1 MNEGD
6 PDVLEWTQIW
16 RTNDGQGERDTFV
29 SDSLPR
35 FASVRSELRSCSI
48 DHLGNEEIDLA
59 LSRHSMR
66 SVLTACRSERYQ
78 MSDSDE
84 VCMCRYKVN
93 TCCAGRTTVVHQ
105 QGWPLMS
112 DPAAESPPHPHLT
125 LPMRELLSSSLTSNP
140 TASSYRCMALSA
152 TASRWTT
159 WMDLPRLDRRLRTIL
174 RTGDVATLPTL
185 PSKYGSSL
193 FAAVSMHPTSP
204 RDAVFFS
211 DSLDVTT
218 AASPGWALVPR
229 PTRFVLTFPASR
241 CCTTISRCKAT

>member
-1 MNEGD
+1 VVVQPDTRQVMNEGD

-140 TASSYRCMALSA
+140 TASSYQLYGLICHRIE
-152 TASRWTT
+152 
-159 WMDLPRLDRRLRTIL
+159 MDDLD
-174 RTGDVATLPTL
+174 GP
-185 PSKYGSSL
+185 P
-193 FAAVSMHPTSP
+193 
-204 RDAVFFS
+204 
-211 DSLDVTT
+211 
-218 AASPGWALVPR
+218 
-229 PTRFVLTFPASR
+229 PTRSQVTHYLANWRRSHPSDATEQVRQLSLRR
-241 CCTTISRCKAT
+241 C